1 MLLFGHLLAALSVSS
16 ILSAI
21 AAFTL
26 RPFYHG
32 YFDQRGGNPSIGWV
46 IYFDFEI
53 LRIDYR
59 TMLAVFGLLFVL
71 APVAIGFWQSRHTP
85 EPQFGRWYGI
95 VIFGAVLIVGACL
108 NLWIGITYAVAGF
121 NSSDPF

>member
-1 MLLFGHLLAALSVSS
+1 MLVFGHLSAALSVSS
-16 ILSAI
+16 ILSAMV
-21 AAFTL
+21 AFIL

-32 YFDQRGGNPSIGWV
+32 YFDGRLWIH
-46 IYFDFEI
+46 YFDLEV
-53 LRIDYR
+53 LRVDQR

-95 VIFGAVLIVGACL
+95 AIFGAVLIVGACL
-108 NLWIGITYAVAGF
+108 NLWIGFTYAIAGF